1 MNFTSRFL
9 KGNWLKK
16 ATLYVSHPER
26 LKNILPFL
34 QKYVSK
40 KGLLKVKDDL
50 LCMKNYL
57 LDISR
62 GRYKDYNGKK
72 LLLVVGVVIYVI
84 TPVDLLPDMIPTGL
98 IDDVS
103 IVLWGLKQV
112 TDELKNYRIWKEGTP
127 EDAPPTE

>member
-9 KGNWLKK
+9 KGNWLKR
-16 ATLYVSHPER
+16 ATIYVSHPER
-26 LKNILPFL
+26 LKNIVPFL
-34 QKYVSK
+34 RNYVSK

-50 LCMKNYL
+50 VCMKNYL

-62 GRYKDYNGKK
+62 KNYKDYNGKK
-72 LLLVVGVVIYVI
+72 LLLIVGVVIYVI

-103 IVLWGLKQV
+103 IVLWALKQV
-112 TDELKNYRIWKEGTP
+112 SDELRNYRTWKEGAP
-127 EDAPPTE
+127 EDTQPED

>member
-9 KGNWLKK
+9 KGNWLKR
-16 ATLYVSHPER
+16 ATIYVAHPER
-26 LKNILPFL
+26 LKNILPFF

-40 KGLLKVKDDL
+40 KGLLKVKDDMV
-50 LCMKNYL
+50 CMKNYL
-57 LDISR
+57 FDISR

-72 LLLVVGVVIYVI
+72 LLLIVGVVIYVI
-84 TPVDLLPDMIPTGL
+84 TPVDFLPDMIPTGL

-112 TDELKNYRIWKEGTP
+112 SDELRNYRTWKGEAP
-127 EDAPPTE
+127 EDDQPAE

>member
-1 MNFTSRFL
+1 MNFTERFL
-9 KGNWLKK
+9 KGNWLKR
-16 ATLYVSHPER
+16 ATIYVAHPER
-26 LKNILPFL
+26 LKNILPFF

-50 LCMKNYL
+50 ICMKNYL
-57 LDISR
+57 FDISR

-72 LLLVVGVVIYVI
+72 LLLIVGVVIYVI

-112 TDELKNYRIWKEGTP
+112 ADELKNYRIWKEGTP
-127 EDAPPTE
+127 EDAQPVE

>member
-1 MNFTSRFL
+1 MNFTERFL
-9 KGNWLKK
+9 KGNWLKR
-16 ATLYVSHPER
+16 ATIYVAHPER
-26 LKNILPFL
+26 LKNILPFF

-50 LCMKNYL
+50 ICMKNYL
-57 LDISR
+57 FDISR

-72 LLLVVGVVIYVI
+72 LLLIVGVVIYVI

-112 TDELKNYRIWKEGTP
+112 ADELKNYRTWKEG
-127 EDAPPTE
+127 APDDTQPVE

>member
-1 MNFTSRFL
+1 MNFTERFL

-16 ATLYVSHPER
+16 ATLYVLHPEK

-50 LCMKNYL
+50 VCMKNYL
-57 LDISR
+57 FDISR
-62 GRYKDYNGKK
+62 GRYKNYDGKK
-72 LLLVVGVVIYVI
+72 LLLIVGVVIYVI

-112 TDELKNYRIWKEGTP
+112 ADELKNYRTWKEG
-127 EDAPPTE
+127 APDDTQPVE

>member
-1 MNFTSRFL
+1 MNFTERFL

-16 ATLYVSHPER
+16 ATLYVLHPEK

-40 KGLLKVKDDL
+40 KGLLKVKDDMV
-50 LCMKNYL
+50 CMKNYL
-57 LDISR
+57 FDISR
-62 GRYKDYNGKK
+62 GRYKDYDGKK
-72 LLLVVGVVIYVI
+72 LLLIVGVVIYVI

-103 IVLWGLKQV
+103 IVLWSLKQV
-112 TDELKNYRIWKEGTP
+112 ADELKNYRTWKEG
-127 EDAPPTE
+127 APDDTQPVE

>member
-1 MNFTSRFL
+1 MNFTERFL

-16 ATLYVSHPER
+16 ATLYVLHPEK

-50 LCMKNYL
+50 VCMKNYL
-57 LDISR
+57 FDISR

-72 LLLVVGVVIYVI
+72 LLLIVGVVIYVI

-112 TDELKNYRIWKEGTP
+112 ADELKNYRTWKEGAP
-127 EDAPPTE
+127 DDAQPVE

>member
-1 MNFTSRFL
+1 MNFTKKFL

-16 ATLYVSHPER
+16 ATLYVLHPEK

-50 LCMKNYL
+50 VCMKNYL
-57 LDISR
+57 FDISR
-62 GRYKDYNGKK
+62 GRYKDYDGKK
-72 LLLVVGVVIYVI
+72 LLLIVGVVIYVI

-112 TDELKNYRIWKEGTP
+112 ANELKNYRTWKEGAP
-127 EDAPPTE
+127 DDAQPVE

>member
-9 KGNWLKK
+9 KGNWLKR
-16 ATLYVSHPER
+16 ATIYVAHPER
-26 LKNILPFL
+26 LKNILPFF

-40 KGLLKVKDDL
+40 KDLLKVKDDMV
-50 LCMKNYL
+50 CMKNYL
-57 LDISR
+57 FDISR

-72 LLLVVGVVIYVI
+72 LLLIVGVVIYVI
-84 TPVDLLPDMIPTGL
+84 TPVDFLPDMIPTGL

-112 TDELKNYRIWKEGTP
+112 SDELRNYRTWKGEAP
-127 EDAPPTE
+127 EDDQPTE

>member
-1 MNFTSRFL
+1 MNFTERFL
-9 KGNWLKK
+9 KGNWQKK
-16 ATLYVSHPER
+16 ATLYVLHPEK

-40 KGLLKVKDDL
+40 KGLLKVKDDMV
-50 LCMKNYL
+50 CMKNYL
-57 LDISR
+57 FDISR
-62 GRYKDYNGKK
+62 GRYKDYDGKK
-72 LLLVVGVVIYVI
+72 LLLIVGVVIYVI

-112 TDELKNYRIWKEGTP
+112 ADELKNYRTWKEG
-127 EDAPPTE
+127 APDDTQPVE